1 MAAYVEDL
9 ASLFGGITHQESVE
23 NFDYF
28 KIRYQITALNLP
40 GDFEHKLSEILKLT
54 SSRSLAVSL
63 ETENQNTINV
73 LSSEYQALADKVSN
87 IRDQLGLVDNDDS
100 VFLEITVNKDQ
111 DAFLDVFSKNAFS
124 NHLFSLTMQESFQQ
138 WYDCN
143 QGPDIQINV
152 WEETDSYST
161 NVIAYS
167 TVYPNLVNQIST
179 KESVLLRD
187 EVIEKRD
194 KCSHFANAAQFDFIP
209 EDFLFFGEMQDEKI
223 KRYFN
228 GLYNAFLIIC
238 LSDFSTIEGNI
249 LKYRLKGYKVLSEKF
264 SFNSLSENNP
274 KELKAIFEWTYC
286 EGNYIDKI
294 GLARNIISI
303 HLQKDTLLSLEDGT
317 ADSVESSYDLYLKE
331 NVKQYIDIKNKISEF
346 LQGQSDKAS
355 DITKSMFAMFK
366 TGLWTFT
373 TFFISVFLLRIVS
386 SKTFTGS
393 ISFDVLVVCLLLITF
408 SFIYLLVATLEL
420 NADRDRLLNK
430 YLDIRNRYKDL
441 INKKDLDT
449 IINETETKEKEEKY
463 INSKRNTYALIW
475 FLTNALL
482 LIVVFFLYFKSI
494 EQSIPEP
501 EEQSMFHEEIL
512 IKSDDGNK

>member
-1 MAAYVEDL
+1 
-9 ASLFGGITHQESVE
+9 
-23 NFDYF
+23 
-28 KIRYQITALNLP
+28 
-40 GDFEHKLSEILKLT
+40 
-54 SSRSLAVSL
+54 
-63 ETENQNTINV
+63 
-73 LSSEYQALADKVSN
+73 
-87 IRDQLGLVDNDDS
+87 
-100 VFLEITVNKDQ
+100 
-111 DAFLDVFSKNAFS
+111 
-124 NHLFSLTMQESFQQ
+124 
-138 WYDCN
+138 
-143 QGPDIQINV
+143 
-152 WEETDSYST
+152 
-161 NVIAYS
+161 
-167 TVYPNLVNQIST
+167 
-179 KESVLLRD
+179 
-187 EVIEKRD
+187 
-194 KCSHFANAAQFDFIP
+194 
-209 EDFLFFGEMQDEKI
+209 
-223 KRYFN
+223 
-228 GLYNAFLIIC
+228 
-238 LSDFSTIEGNI
+238 
-249 LKYRLKGYKVLSEKF
+249 
-264 SFNSLSENNP
+264 
-274 KELKAIFEWTYC
+274 
-286 EGNYIDKI
+286 
-294 GLARNIISI
+294 
-303 HLQKDTLLSLEDGT
+303 
-317 ADSVESSYDLYLKE
+317 
-331 NVKQYIDIKNKISEF
+331 
-346 LQGQSDKAS
+346 
-355 DITKSMFAMFK
+355 MFAMFK

>member
-167 TVYPNLVNQIST
+167 TVYRKRPFQH
-179 KESVLLRD
+179 VL
-187 EVIEKRD
+187 
-194 KCSHFANAAQFDFIP
+194 P
-209 EDFLFFGEMQDEKI
+209 
-223 KRYFN
+223 
-228 GLYNAFLIIC
+228 
-238 LSDFSTIEGNI
+238 T
-249 LKYRLKGYKVLSEKF
+249 
-264 SFNSLSENNP
+264 
-274 KELKAIFEWTYC
+274 
-286 EGNYIDKI
+286 
-294 GLARNIISI
+294 
-303 HLQKDTLLSLEDGT
+303 
-317 ADSVESSYDLYLKE
+317 
-331 NVKQYIDIKNKISEF
+331 
-346 LQGQSDKAS
+346 
-355 DITKSMFAMFK
+355 
-366 TGLWTFT
+366 
-373 TFFISVFLLRIVS
+373 
-386 SKTFTGS
+386 
-393 ISFDVLVVCLLLITF
+393 
-408 SFIYLLVATLEL
+408 
-420 NADRDRLLNK
+420 
-430 YLDIRNRYKDL
+430 
-441 INKKDLDT
+441 
-449 IINETETKEKEEKY
+449 
-463 INSKRNTYALIW
+463 
-475 FLTNALL
+475 
-482 LIVVFFLYFKSI
+482 
-494 EQSIPEP
+494 
-501 EEQSMFHEEIL
+501 
-512 IKSDDGNK
+512 